1 MPDINTIP
9 PLEERPPETEKA
21 PPAPPPA
28 ARQTP
33 FTRLVRARTGLTVA
47 LIVIIIVLIAGLAFL
62 IVWKNEQTARR
73 LDTLEANDAA
83 ILTEALE
90 TKERSA
96 LTTLE
101 KIYSYISGLGKVE
114 YADGERI
121 YLSDSTYGEIWVGL
135 LSSLPKLRAADSD
148 FSRSGDLIF
157 YTGQEYDTLQG
168 IDVSS
173 FQGEDIDWQA
183 VRASGID
190 YVIIRAGYRG
200 YGAAGKLMPD
210 DNFVANVNG
219 AYEAGLKVGAYF
231 FSQAV
236 SVEEAVEEAWYFIDL
251 AAEVKDRITL
261 EVYFDWEPIFGEKSA
276 RTNGLKA
283 SVLNQAAAAFCG
295 VIRDEGYMPGI
306 YFNLRLGV
314 LKYDLAD
321 FADCAFWYAQ
331 YYDAPDIPYEMRL
344 WQYTGSGSVPGVEGE
359 VDRDLRFVP
368 RSAG

>member
-1 MPDINTIP
+1 MPDTNTIP
-9 PLEERPPETEKA
+9 PLDERPKA
-21 PPAPPPA
+21 NDKAIIPP

-33 FTRLVRARTGLTVA
+33 FTRLVRARTGLTIA
-47 LIVIIIVLIAGLAFL
+47 LVIVNILLIAALVFFLA
-62 IVWKNEQTARR
+62 VKDRQARER
-73 LDTLEANDAA
+73 LDALEANDAA
-83 ILTEALE
+83 ILSEALDA
-90 TKERSA
+90 KERSA

-101 KIYSYISGLGKVE
+101 KIYSYIEGLGKVE

-135 LSSLPKLRAADSD
+135 LSSLPKLNASASD
-148 FSRSGDLIF
+148 FSRSGDVII
-157 YTGQEYDTLQG
+157 YTGHEYETRQG

-173 FQGEDIDWQA
+173 FQGENIDWQA
-183 VRASGID
+183 VRASGVD
-190 YVIIRAGYRG
+190 HVIIRAGYRG

-210 DNFVANVNG
+210 ERFIDNVNG
-219 AYEAGLKVGAYF
+219 AYEAGLDIGAYF

-251 AAEVKDRITL
+251 AAEVKDKINL

-331 YYDAPDIPYEMRL
+331 YYDAPDIPYEMRQ
-344 WQYTGSGSVPGVEGE
+344 WQYTGSGAVPGIEGE

-368 RSAG
+368 RAG